1 MARLPVIVGFGG
13 FNASGRSSFHQ
24 GYQRVVLDSLGEKDR
39 QETLAGLAVMMGKV
53 SSENATDYKDKQG
66 KTLTRSDIASQFKQ
80 EILDGTLIRPISDNF
95 YDVNRVPCR
104 QKISLEDTKQGA
116 LVFPLSKRKLPEV
129 IPENWQIKD
138 LDDKAVEVTVA
149 QAGDIFLDT
158 HYVSPVQSA
167 GQLPE
172 GFDPAASYKSNFHPR
187 GLQLAV
193 NGASDAVNSIGIDW
207 QTIIQHVSPDQISAY
222 SSSVMSQ
229 LDGNGYGG
237 LLQSRLEGKRVS
249 AKQLPLGFS
258 SMTSDFVNAY
268 VLGNLG
274 STGSTAGA
282 CASFLFNL
290 KAGLND
296 IQSGR
301 SRVAFVGSSE
311 APILP
316 EVIEGYAT
324 MGALATVDKLKQ
336 LDGTTTADLRRSSRP
351 FGENCGFVIAESTQ
365 HLVLMDDELAME
377 LGADIYGS
385 VTDVFINADGFKKS
399 ISAPGPGNYLTF
411 AQAVASAQSLLGEEA
426 ITHRSFV
433 QAHGSSTPQN
443 RVTESAIL
451 DRVAETFNIESWPIT
466 AVKAFVGHSLGP
478 ASGDQLINTLGIFA
492 HNILPGIKT
501 IDSVA
506 GDVFD
511 KRLSISLTDRQF
523 EETMDVAFLN
533 SKGFGG
539 NNATACVLSPQM
551 TQKMLGKRYG
561 NKIISNYKAKL
572 EQTQEQAQQYH
583 QNFLSGNYQ
592 VIYKYS
598 QGMLDDKDISLSS
611 SHLSLPDY
619 GHAIDLTKENLY
631 KDMV

>member
-1 MARLPVIVGFGG
+1 MSRLPVIVGFGG

-24 GYQRVVLDSLGEKDR
+24 GFQRIVLDQLGEKDR

-53 SSENATDYKDKQG
+53 TTNDAKHYVDETGQR
-66 KTLTRSDIASQFKQ
+66 LTRAEIEARYRE
-80 EILDGTLIRPISDNF
+80 EILNDTLIRPISESLF
-95 YDVNRVPCR
+95 DVKAVPKR
-104 QKISLEDTKQGA
+104 QKVKLNEEKGDA
-116 LVFPLSKRKLPEV
+116 LTFTCAKKKLPSN
-129 IPENWQIKD
+129 IPDNWQLRDID
-138 LDDKAVEVTVA
+138 EQTVEVSLNSANVY
-149 QAGDIFLDT
+149 LDS
-158 HYVSPVQSA
+158 HYESPVQSA

-172 GFDPAASYKSNFHPR
+172 GFDPAAFYKSNFHPR

-193 NGASDAVNSIGIDW
+193 VGASDAVNSIGIDW
-207 QTIIQHVSPDQISAY
+207 QTIIKHVAPHEISAY

-237 LLQSRLEGKRVS
+237 LLQSRLKGKRVS

-301 SRVAFVGSSE
+301 SRVAFIGSSE

-324 MGALATVDKLKQ
+324 MGALATVEKLKQ
-336 LDGTTTADLRRSSRP
+336 LEGVDSPDLRRSSRP

-377 LGADIYGS
+377 LGADVYGAVS
-385 VTDVFINADGFKKS
+385 DVFINADGFKKS

-411 AQAVASAQSLLGEEA
+411 AQAVASAESLLGSESIRE
-426 ITHRSFV
+426 RSFV

-443 RVTESAIL
+443 RVTESIIL
-451 DRVAETFNIESWPIT
+451 DRVAEAFKIDSWPVSAI
-466 AVKAFVGHSLGP
+466 KAYVGHSLGP
-478 ASGDQLINTLGIFA
+478 ASGDQLINTLGVFA

-506 GDVFD
+506 EDVHG
-511 KRLSISLTDRQF
+511 KRLSISTVDKPLERS
-523 EETMDVAFLN
+523 MDVSFLN

-539 NNATACVLSPQM
+539 NNATACVLSPEI
-551 TQKMLGKRYG
+551 TQKMLAKRYG
-561 NKIISNYKAKL
+561 EKAIKTYKTRL
-572 EQTQEQAQQYH
+572 ESTKEQAQKYH
-583 QNFLSGNYQ
+583 QQFLSGDYQ
-592 VIYKYS
+592 VIYRFG
-598 QGMLDDKDISLSS
+598 QDMLDDQDISLSDS
-611 SHLSLPDY
+611 SLSLPDY
-619 GHAIDLTKENLY
+619 GHAIDLKKENLY
-631 KDMV
+631 KDML